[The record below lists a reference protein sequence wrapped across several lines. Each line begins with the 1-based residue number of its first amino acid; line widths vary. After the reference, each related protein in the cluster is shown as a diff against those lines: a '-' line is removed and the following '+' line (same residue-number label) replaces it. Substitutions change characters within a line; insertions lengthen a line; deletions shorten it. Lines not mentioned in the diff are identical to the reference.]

1 VDTTRRRLPCLA
13 VVAIAGWAVLSA
25 AESPAQLPLEPIRDS
40 GQAVTG
46 AFEGWYTN
54 ADGSFTLLVGYFNR
68 NEKATLDIPVGPN
81 NRIDPDGPDLGQ
93 PTHFLPKRQWGVFT
107 ITVPKDFGDKKL
119 TWTLVVNGE
128 TSTIPL
134 SLNPK
139 WAVQPFKDPSVGNTP
154 PVARLEP
161 AGAPLQGPP
170 RGIATSLTTTLSN
183 PVTLTLW
190 VSDDL
195 RPDPVDRPKPGQPPI
210 TIFWS
215 EARGPGNVT
224 FANAKPDVDKADG
237 KATTTAT
244 FSAPGEYVLRGQVN
258 DFSGEGGGGNQC
270 CWTNVLIRVSVE
282 PQ

>member
-1 VDTTRRRLPCLA
+1 VSASRHRLRLA
-13 VVAIAGWAVLSA
+13 VVAIAGWALLSA
-25 AESPAQLPLEPIRDS
+25 HESRAQLPLEPIRDS
-40 GQAVTG
+40 GQGVTG
-46 AFEGWYTN
+46 AFEGWYPN
-54 ADGSFTLLVGYFNR
+54 SDGSFTLLVGYFNR
-68 NEKATLDIPVGPN
+68 NEKATLDVPVGPN
-81 NRIDPDGPDLGQ
+81 NRIEPGGPDMGQ

-128 TSTIPL
+128 TSSIPL
-134 SLNPK
+134 SLNSK

-154 PVARLEP
+154 PVVRLE
-161 AGAPLQGPP
+161 ASGTPLQGPP
-170 RGIATSLTTTLSN
+170 REITKSLTTTRSN

-190 VSDDL
+190 VSDDQ

-215 EARGPGNVT
+215 QARGPGNVT
-224 FANAKPDVDKADG
+224 FANARAEIDKTDG

-244 FSAPGEYVLRGQVN
+244 FAAPGEYVLRGQVN

-270 CWTNVLIRVSVE
+270 CWTNVLVKVLVE
-282 PQ
+282 P

>member
-1 VDTTRRRLPCLA
+1 VIATRRHRLSLA
-13 VVAIAGWAVLSA
+13 VGAIAGWALLSA
-25 AESPAQLPLEPIRDS
+25 PTSRAQLPLEPIRDS
-40 GQAVTG
+40 GQGVTG
-46 AFEGWYTN
+46 AFEGWYPN

-68 NEKATLDIPVGPN
+68 NEKAALDIPVGPN
-81 NRIDPDGPDLGQ
+81 NRIEPDGPDMGQ

-107 ITVPKDFGDKKL
+107 VTVPRDFGDKKL

-154 PVARLEP
+154 PVARLE
-161 AGAPLQGPP
+161 AGGAPLQGPP
-170 RGIATSLTTTLSN
+170 RGIATSLTTTPSSPL
-183 PVTLTLW
+183 TLTLW
-190 VSDDL
+190 VSDDQ
-195 RPDPVDRPKPGQPPI
+195 RPDPVDRPKPGQPPT

-215 EARGPGNVT
+215 QARGPGNVT
-224 FANAKPDVDKADG
+224 FANARPDVDKSDG

-244 FSAPGEYVLRGQVN
+244 FSAPGEYVLRAQVN

-270 CWTNVLIRVSVE
+270 CWTNVLVRISVE
-282 PQ
+282 P

>member
-1 VDTTRRRLPCLA
+1 
-13 VVAIAGWAVLSA
+13 VAIAGWAVLSA

-46 AFEGWYTN
+46 AFEGWYPN

-154 PVARLEP
+154 PVARLEA

>member
-1 VDTTRRRLPCLA
+1 VNATTRRRLRLA
-13 VVAIAGWAVLSA
+13 VVAIAGWALLSPR
-25 AESPAQLPLEPIRDS
+25 ESPAQLPLEPIRDS
-40 GQAVTG
+40 GQGVTG
-46 AFEGWYTN
+46 AFEGWYPN
-54 ADGSFTLLVGYFNR
+54 PDGSFSLLIGYFNR
-68 NEKATLDIPVGPN
+68 NEKAALDIPIGPN
-81 NRIDPDGPDLGQ
+81 NRIEPGGPDMGQ

-107 ITVPKDFGDKKL
+107 VTVPREFGDQRL
-119 TWTLVVNGE
+119 TWTLIVNGE

-154 PVARLEP
+154 PVVRLEA

-170 RGIATSLTTTLSN
+170 SGIATSLTTTRSD

-190 VSDDL
+190 ASDDQ

-210 TIFWS
+210 TVSWS
-215 EARGPGNVT
+215 QARGPGNVT
-224 FANAKPDVDKADG
+224 FANAKPEVDKADG

-270 CWTNVLIRVSVE
+270 CWTNVLVKVIVT
-282 PQ
+282 PN